1 MVMVLSVSSWEDE
14 EEERWVMRELVRGFD
29 GKVWWVVMALNDFHA
44 SSVLLVMRDL

>member
-1 MVMVLSVSSWEDE
+1 MVVVLSSSWGD

-44 SSVLLVMRDL
+44 SSVSLVMRDL